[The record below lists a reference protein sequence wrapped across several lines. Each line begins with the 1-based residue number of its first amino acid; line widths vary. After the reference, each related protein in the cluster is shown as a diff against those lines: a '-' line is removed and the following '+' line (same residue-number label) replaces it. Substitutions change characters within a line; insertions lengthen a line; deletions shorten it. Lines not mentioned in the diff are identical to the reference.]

1 MELQKKDILV
11 LGHTAYKY
19 NGVLYIQCSGKYSGI
34 TSIFLRE
41 CLKLFGE
48 YEITDSYDIYQT
60 DENGCNDVEFVTN
73 LPWNIYYDL

>member
-11 LGHTAYKY
+11 LGHTAYEHDD
-19 NGVLYIQCSGKYSGI
+19 LLCIQCSGKYSGI

-48 YEITDSYDIYQT
+48 YEITDSYDIDQT